1 MKTQK
6 ETIEFD
12 EAFLEEWNEF
22 CDVKGYVKRQA
33 AHACRIAF
41 MKLLS
46 QEQREKMLRDTTEH
60 LAKGRSA

>member
-1 MKTQK
+1 VLKHTQK

-12 EAFLEEWNEF
+12 ERFLEDWNEF

-41 MKLLS
+41 MKLLGEER
-46 QEQREKMLRDTTEH
+46 EQMMKKTLEH
-60 LAKGRSA
+60 LERK